1 MMKIAIARAVGAAVA
16 TAVLA
21 GSALVGPL
29 GATAAQAADRAGTE
43 EPTACQQLWDSFPTA
58 LQDDIRAAV
67 QLPLRERRRAL
78 AAIRYGALHGTYGDQ
93 AQQWAEKVKQ
103 RRIEIWKK
111 LPDRMRAD
119 ILAARSLPLREQR
132 RAMLTIRHAA
142 LQGVYGE
149 WVQSLAERRR
159 EFRQG
164 CPDVL
169 RPYVGDGQ
177 TAQLPHGFAAW

>member
-1 MMKIAIARAVGAAVA
+1 MMKIAIGRAVA

-21 GSALVGPL
+21 GSAIIAGPL
-29 GATAAQAADRAGTE
+29 GVQAAQSAQSANDD
-43 EPTACQQLWDSFPTA
+43 PTACQQLWASFPAA
-58 LQDDIRAAV
+58 LQDDIRAAIEV
-67 QLPLRERRRAL
+67 PLRERRRAL
-78 AAIRYGALHGTYGDQ
+78 AVIRYGALHGSYGDQ
-93 AQQWAEKVKQ
+93 VQEWAEKVKQ

-132 RAMLTIRHAA
+132 RALLAIRHAA
-142 LQGVYGE
+142 LQGVYGD

-169 RPYVGDGQ
+169 RPYVADEQ
-177 TAQLPHGFAAW
+177 AA